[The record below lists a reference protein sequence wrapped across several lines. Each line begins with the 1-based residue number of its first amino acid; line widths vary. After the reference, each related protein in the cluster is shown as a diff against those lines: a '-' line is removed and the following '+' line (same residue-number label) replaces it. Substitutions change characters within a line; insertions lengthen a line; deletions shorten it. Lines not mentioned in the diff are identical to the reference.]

1 MQDLEPH
8 MEDLLRR
15 AAEAYPLKEG
25 EDRWNEIASKLPENR
40 TSPVSRKNW
49 WQQNRYYLLLFPVLM
64 SLSLLLNKYDV
75 ENRSTIQKQTI
86 IADEKA
92 VINNSETKA
101 TKRVTNGEVFNSVI
115 ARNNKT
121 TLNKINAD
129 QFVSP
134 NEVTI
139 EEKRFI
145 KEIPFKNSISVPD
158 LTSSENTFLNGSSL
172 NSSLTELKTGLPE
185 TSSSKSIPP
194 ISGKG
199 FYYGLI
205 GGLHM
210 NAIKDEGFKKT
221 GFDIGLLGGYRFSRD
236 FSLESGML
244 FAKKYYWTS
253 GKNFDMSG
261 MGTSMPAGMDMLE
274 VHGSSQIIEIPVHV
288 RYDFAL
294 KKAHRFYSLA
304 GFSSYILTEEN
315 NQYDYMLNG
324 TQGKMSSTYEQN
336 QTYFAS
342 CIDFALGY
350 EKNLGY
356 KTRLRI
362 EPYIQ
367 LPVDGIGVGH
377 LLVKSAGLRFGIT
390 NALH

>member
-49 WQQNRYYLLLFPVLM
+49 WQQNKYYLLLFPVLM

-75 ENRSTIQKQTI
+75 ENRSTVQKQTMMP
-86 IADEKA
+86 DENP
-92 VINNSETKA
+92 VIDNSETKA
-101 TKRVTNGEVFNSVI
+101 TKHVTNGEIFNSVI
-115 ARNNKT
+115 ARKNKT

-129 QFVSP
+129 QSVSP

-145 KEIPFKNSISVPD
+145 KEIPFGNSISVPD
-158 LTSSENTFLNGSSL
+158 LISSENTFLNGGSL
-172 NSSLTELKTGLPE
+172 NSSRTELKTGLPE
-185 TSSSKSIPP
+185 KGSAKAIPD
-194 ISGKG
+194 ISAKG

-221 GFDIGLLGGYRFSRD
+221 GFDIGLLGGYHFSRKV
-236 FSLESGML
+236 SLESGML

-261 MGTSMPAGMDMLE
+261 M
-274 VHGSSQIIEIPVHV
+274 
-288 RYDFAL
+288 
-294 KKAHRFYSLA
+294 
-304 GFSSYILTEEN
+304 
-315 NQYDYMLNG
+315 
-324 TQGKMSSTYEQN
+324 
-336 QTYFAS
+336 AS
-342 CIDFALGY
+342 
-350 EKNLGY
+350 
-356 KTRLRI
+356 
-362 EPYIQ
+362 
-367 LPVDGIGVGH
+367 
-377 LLVKSAGLRFGIT
+377 
-390 NALH
+390 

>member
-15 AAEAYPLKEG
+15 AAEAYPLKAG
-25 EDRWNEIASKLPENR
+25 EDKWHEIASKLSGN
-40 TSPVSRKNW
+40 TALPVSKKNW
-49 WQQNRYYLLLFPVLM
+49 WKQNKYYLLIFPVLM
-64 SLSLLLNKYDV
+64 SFSLLLNEYKV
-75 ENRSTIQKQTI
+75 ENRAVVQKNI
-86 IADEKA
+86 MMPDEHP
-92 VINNSETKA
+92 VISNSETKA
-101 TKRVTNGEVFNSVI
+101 TKRLTNHEVPNRTT
-115 ARNNKT
+115 ATNNKT
-121 TLNKINAD
+121 KANNINTD
-129 QFVSP
+129 RRISP
-134 NEVTI
+134 KELTI
-139 EEKRFI
+139 EEKSFI
-145 KEIPFKNSISVPD
+145 KTIPARNSTPVSD
-158 LTSSENTFLNGSSL
+158 LTSSESTLLNGVLL
-172 NSSLTELKTGLPE
+172 NSSIAELKTDLPGK
-185 TSSSKSIPP
+185 SPSKAIPS

-205 GGLHM
+205 GGLHL
-210 NAIKDEGFKKT
+210 NAIEDEGFKKT
-221 GFDIGLLGGYRFSRD
+221 GFDIGLLSGYRFSPEV
-236 FSLESGML
+236 SIESGIL
-244 FAKKYYWTS
+244 FARKYYWTS

-261 MGTSMPAGMDMLE
+261 MGSSMPAGMDMLE
-274 VHGSSQIIEIPVHV
+274 VHGNSQIIEIPLHV
-288 RYDFAL
+288 RYDFAR
-294 KKAHRFYSLA
+294 KNAHRFYSLA

-324 TQGKMSSTYEQN
+324 TQGKMSGTYEQN
-336 QTYFAS
+336 QSYFAS

-367 LPVDGIGVGH
+367 LPVNGIGVGH

>member
-25 EDRWNEIASKLPENR
+25 EDKWNEIASKLSGKS
-40 TSPVSRKNW
+40 TLPVSKKNW
-49 WQQNRYYLLLFPVLM
+49 WQQNKYYLLLFPVLM
-64 SLSLLLNKYDV
+64 SLSLLLNEYRV
-75 ENRSTIQKQTI
+75 ENRAAVQKNTMMPI
-86 IADEKA
+86 ENP
-92 VINNSETKA
+92 VINNSEIKPIKHITNHEFFDSA
-101 TKRVTNGEVFNSVI
+101 TAT
-115 ARNNKT
+115 NNKK
-121 TLNKINAD
+121 TLNSINTD
-129 QFVSP
+129 QRVSP
-134 NEVTI
+134 NEVAI
-139 EEKRFI
+139 VKKSFI
-145 KEIPFKNSISVPD
+145 KTIPVRNSTLVSDLISAEST
-158 LTSSENTFLNGSSL
+158 LLNGVLL
-172 NSSLTELKTGLPE
+172 NSSIAELKTDLPG
-185 TSSSKSIPP
+185 KSPSRAIPP

-221 GFDIGLLGGYRFSRD
+221 GFDIGLLGGYRFSPEV
-236 FSLESGML
+236 SIESGIL
-244 FAKKYYWTS
+244 FARKYYWTS

-261 MGTSMPAGMDMLE
+261 MGSSMPAGMDMLE
-274 VHGSSQIIEIPVHV
+274 VHGNSQIIEIPLHV

-324 TQGKMSSTYEQN
+324 TQGKMSGSYEQN

-342 CIDFALGY
+342 CIDFAFGY

-390 NALH
+390 NSLH

>member
-25 EDRWNEIASKLPENR
+25 EDKWNEIASKLSGNS
-40 TSPVSRKNW
+40 TLYVSRKNW
-49 WQQNRYYLLLFPVLM
+49 WQQNKYYLLLFPVLM
-64 SLSLLLNKYDV
+64 SLTLLLNKYDV
-75 ENRSTIQKQTI
+75 ENRPMVQKQTMMP
-86 IADEKA
+86 DEHP
-92 VINNSETKA
+92 VIDNSQTKS
-101 TKRVTNGEVFNSVI
+101 TQRVTNHEVINRTTVTI
-115 ARNNKT
+115 NKT
-121 TLNKINAD
+121 RFNNINTD
-129 QFVSP
+129 QRVSP
-134 NEVTI
+134 NEVNT

-145 KEIPFKNSISVPD
+145 KTIPVRNSIPVSD
-158 LTSSENTFLNGSSL
+158 LTSSENTLLNGVLL
-172 NSSLTELKTGLPE
+172 NTSIAELKTDLPAK
-185 TSSSKSIPP
+185 SSSKPIPP

-221 GFDIGLLGGYRFSRD
+221 GFDIGLLGGYRFSRN

-261 MGTSMPAGMDMLE
+261 MGSSMPAGMDMLE
-274 VHGSSQIIEIPVHV
+274 VHGGSQIIEIPLHA
-288 RYDFAL
+288 RYDFAR
-294 KKAHRFYSLA
+294 KRGHRFYSLA

-324 TQGKMSSTYEQN
+324 TQGKMSGSYEQN

-342 CIDFALGY
+342 CIDFAFGY

-390 NALH
+390 NSLH

>member
-25 EDRWNEIASKLPENR
+25 EDKWNEIASKLSGN
-40 TSPVSRKNW
+40 SLLPVSRKNW
-49 WQQNRYYLLLFPVLM
+49 WQQNKYYLLLFPVLM
-64 SLSLLLNKYDV
+64 SFSLLLNKYEV
-75 ENRSTIQKQTI
+75 ENRAVGHGQTI
-86 IADEKA
+86 TQDVNP
-92 VINNSETKA
+92 VINNAEIK
-101 TKRVTNGEVFNSVI
+101 TKRITNHEVYNSTTTK
-115 ARNNKT
+115 NNKT
-121 TLNKINAD
+121 TLQKINTNQRIA
-129 QFVSP
+129 P
-134 NEVTI
+134 NEVSI
-139 EEKRFI
+139 EEKSFI
-145 KEIPFKNSISVPD
+145 KTIPDRNSASVSD
-158 LTSSENTFLNGSSL
+158 LTSSENTLLNGVLLDSSIA
-172 NSSLTELKTGLPE
+172 ELKMSPPE
-185 TSSSKSIPP
+185 KDPP
-194 ISGKG
+194 KAMPHISGKG

-205 GGLHM
+205 GGVHM

-221 GFDIGLLGGYRFSRD
+221 GFDVGLLGGYRFSGKI
-236 FSLESGML
+236 SVESGIL
-244 FAKKYYWTS
+244 FARKYYWTS

-261 MGTSMPAGMDMLE
+261 MGSMPAGMDMME
-274 VHGSSQIIEIPVHV
+274 VHGSSQIIEIPFHV
-288 RYDFAL
+288 RYDFAR
-294 KKAHRFYSLA
+294 KKTERFYSLA

-324 TQGKMSSTYEQN
+324 TQGKMSGSYEQN

-350 EKNLGY
+350 EKNVGY

-367 LPVDGIGVGH
+367 LPVNGIGVGH

-390 NALH
+390 NSLH

>member
-25 EDRWNEIASKLPENR
+25 EDKWNEIASKLSLNS
-40 TSPVSRKNW
+40 TLPVSRKNW
-49 WQQNRYYLLLFPVLM
+49 WQQNRYYILLFPVLM
-64 SLSLLLNKYDV
+64 SFSLLLNEYQVK
-75 ENRSTIQKQTI
+75 NKSAIQKQTI
-86 IADEKA
+86 TPDGNALF
-92 VINNSETKA
+92 NNSATKA
-101 TKRVTNGEVFNSVI
+101 TKRVTNHEVFNSI
-115 ARNNKT
+115 TTTNNKT
-121 TLNKINAD
+121 TFNHFNTD
-129 QFVSP
+129 QRLST
-134 NEVTI
+134 NEAI
-139 EEKRFI
+139 KEEKSFI
-145 KEIPFKNSISVPD
+145 TTIPVRNSNPLSD
-158 LTSSENTFLNGSSL
+158 LTSSENTSLNGVVL
-172 NSSLTELKTGLPE
+172 NSSIAELKTELPE
-185 TSSSKSIPP
+185 KSSSKAIPH

-221 GFDIGLLGGYRFSRD
+221 GFDIGLLGGYRFSPEV
-236 FSLESGML
+236 SIESGIL
-244 FAKKYYWTS
+244 FARKYYWTS

-261 MGTSMPAGMDMLE
+261 MGSSMPSGMDMLE
-274 VHGSSQIIEIPVHV
+274 VHGSSQIIEIPLHV
-288 RYDFAL
+288 RYDFAH

-324 TQGKMSSTYEQN
+324 TQGKMSGSYEQN
-336 QTYFAS
+336 QSYFAS

-390 NALH
+390 NSLH

>member
-25 EDRWNEIASKLPENR
+25 EDRWNEITSKLPENR
-40 TSPVSRKNW
+40 TLPVSRKNW
-49 WQQNRYYLLLFPVLM
+49 WQQNKYYLLLFPVLM
-64 SLSLLLNKYDV
+64 SLTLLLNKYDV
-75 ENRSTIQKQTI
+75 ENRPMVQKQTMMQ
-86 IADEKA
+86 DENP
-92 VINNSETKA
+92 VIDNSKTKS
-101 TKRVTNGEVFNSVI
+101 TKRLTNHEVFNSVI
-115 ARNNKT
+115 ATNNKT

-129 QFVSP
+129 HFVSP
-134 NEVTI
+134 NEVNT

-145 KEIPFKNSISVPD
+145 REIPFRNSASVFD
-158 LTSSENTFLNGSSL
+158 LTSSENTLLDEVSL
-172 NSSLTELKTGLPE
+172 NSPITELKTDLPAK
-185 TSSSKSIPP
+185 SSSQIRS

-221 GFDIGLLGGYRFSRD
+221 GFDIGLLGGYRFSRN

-261 MGTSMPAGMDMLE
+261 MGSSMPSGMDMLE
-274 VHGSSQIIEIPVHV
+274 VHGSSQIIEIPLHV
-288 RYDFAL
+288 RYDFAH

-324 TQGKMSSTYEQN
+324 TQGKMSGSYEQN

-342 CIDFALGY
+342 CIDFAFGY